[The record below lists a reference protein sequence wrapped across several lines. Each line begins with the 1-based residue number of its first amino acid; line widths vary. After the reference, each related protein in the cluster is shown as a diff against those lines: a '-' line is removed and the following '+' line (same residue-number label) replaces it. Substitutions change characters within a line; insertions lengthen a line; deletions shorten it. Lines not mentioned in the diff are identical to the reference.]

1 MEKNDERNPKISL
14 SETRKNVVFL
24 FGDIWREDKLLILLL
39 ALDTVGGVA
48 LPFFGIYLPK
58 LVVGL
63 LTNQASTSTVWLQ
76 LGGFTLGMA
85 ASYFLC
91 KFASGQL
98 YFHIND
104 LRYPYYGTKIY
115 LRTLECEYN
124 ELESPEGQ
132 KRKQKANN
140 CIWFGDWSA
149 STRLVNG
156 VKGLVVAALG
166 FVLYAGILATLHPLI
181 VLALILTS
189 LATYLAMRWAI
200 NYQRTKRTEDA
211 EINGKLGY
219 VARTFANFEY
229 GKDVR
234 LYNAGGLYRSHRE
247 NLVGRYIKMQR
258 KITNRLY
265 VTNVTNAAVTLLRD
279 GLAYAY
285 LIWQVLHGRMPLANF
300 VFYFAAIA
308 GFSGWLTGLLAQFSD
323 ITGTQPQMSDLRNY
337 LQQDLDIPLA
347 AKRTERLNVNSAP
360 SVVFENVS
368 FSYEPGKPVLD
379 HFSLDIAAGEKIA
392 LVGVNGAGKTTLVK
406 LLCGFYE
413 PDEGRIL
420 INGVDISTVIREDLF
435 ALFSAVFQDIFQ
447 LSLSLR
453 ENVSLRRPE
462 ETDENRIH
470 KSLEQ
475 AGLWSNVQKL
485 PHGLDTEL
493 MRDFDDEGV
502 MLSGGQ
508 QQKLLLARA
517 LYKNA
522 PVLILDEPTAA
533 LDPIAEDNLYKQY
546 NQLAANKTAIYIS
559 HRLASTR
566 FCDRVVYLNNA
577 HAEEIGTHDELMKNG
592 GGYAHMFE
600 VQSHYYKSG
609 NLDETGLEAAI

>member
-1 MEKNDERNPKISL
+1 MVQHDERNPKISL
-14 SETRKNVVFL
+14 SEMRKNVAFI

-58 LVVGL
+58 LVVSL
-63 LTNQASTSTVWLQ
+63 LTNHAAPSTVWLQ

-85 ASYFLC
+85 VAYFLC

-104 LRYPYYGTKIY
+104 LRSPLYSTKIF
-115 LRTLECEYN
+115 LRTLYCEYS

-132 KRKQKANN
+132 KKKEKARN

-149 STRLVNG
+149 TTRLVNG
-156 VKGLVVAALG
+156 VKGLAVAVMG
-166 FVLYAGILATLHPLI
+166 FILYAGILASLHPLI
-181 VLALILTS
+181 ILALILTS

-211 EINGKLGY
+211 EINGKLSY
-219 VARTFANFEY
+219 IAEKFANFEY
-229 GKDVR
+229 GKDIR
-234 LYNAGGLYRSHRE
+234 LYNAGELYKNHRE
-247 NLVGRYIKMQR
+247 NLVDRYLKMNR

-285 LIWQVLHGRMPLANF
+285 LIWQVINGNMTLDYF

-308 GFSGWLTGLLAQFSD
+308 GFSGWLTGMLTQFAD
-323 ITGTQPQMSDLRNY
+323 VTGTQSQISDMRNY
-337 LQQDLDIPLA
+337 LQKDIPIS
-347 AKRTERLNVNSAP
+347 AKRTEHLKVNGAP
-360 SVVFENVS
+360 SIAFENVS
-368 FSYEPGKPVLD
+368 FAYEPGKPILD

-413 PDEGRIL
+413 LDAGRIL
-420 INGVDISTVIREDLF
+420 INGIDISTVIREDLF
-435 ALFSAVFQDIFQ
+435 ALFSAVFQDVYQ
-447 LSLSLR
+447 LNLSLR
-453 ENVSLRRPE
+453 ENVSLRRPD
-462 ETDENRIH
+462 ETDEEKLRE
-470 KSLEQ
+470 SLEK
-475 AGLWSNVQKL
+475 AGLWTDINKM

-493 MRDFDDEGV
+493 LRDIDDEGV

-522 PVLILDEPTAA
+522 PMLVLDEPTAA
-533 LDPIAEDNLYKQY
+533 LDPIAEDNLYQQY
-546 NQLAANKTAIYIS
+546 NHLATNKTSIYIS

-577 HAEEIGTHDELMKNG
+577 TAEEIGTHEELMKNG
-592 GGYAHMFE
+592 KGYAHMFE
-600 VQSHYYKSG
+600 IQSHYYKSG
-609 NLDETGLEAAI
+609 NLEEMEVAL

>member
-1 MEKNDERNPKISL
+1 MAQHDERNPKISL
-14 SETRKNVVFL
+14 SEMRKNVAFI
-24 FGDIWREDKLLILLL
+24 FGDIWQEDKLLILLL
-39 ALDTVGGVA
+39 ALDTIGGVA

-63 LTNQASTSTVWLQ
+63 LTNHAALSTVWLQ

-85 ASYFLC
+85 AAYFLC

-104 LRYPYYGTKIY
+104 LRFPHYGTKIF
-115 LRTLECEYN
+115 LRSLNCEYS

-132 KRKQKANN
+132 RRKEKARN

-149 STRLVNG
+149 TTRLVNG
-156 VKGLVVAALG
+156 VKGLAVAVLG
-166 FVLYAGILATLHPLI
+166 FVLYAGILASLHPLI
-181 VLALILTS
+181 ILALVLTS
-189 LATYLAMRWAI
+189 LATYFAMRWAI

-219 VARTFANFEY
+219 IAEKFANFEY
-229 GKDVR
+229 GKDIR
-234 LYNAGGLYRSHRE
+234 LYNAFGLYKSHRA
-247 NLVGRYIKMQR
+247 NLVDRYLKMNR

-265 VTNVTNAAVTLLRD
+265 MTDVTNAAVTLLRD

-285 LIWQVLHGRMPLANF
+285 LIWQVLNGHITLDYF

-308 GFSGWLTGLLAQFSD
+308 GFSGWLTGLLTQFAD
-323 ITGTQPQMSDLRNY
+323 VTGTQSQISDMRNY
-337 LQQDLDIPLA
+337 LQQDIPVST
-347 AKRTERLNVNSAP
+347 KRTEHLKVNGAP
-360 SVVFENVS
+360 SIVFENVS
-368 FSYEPGKPVLD
+368 FAYEPGRPILD

-413 PDEGRIL
+413 PDAGRIL
-420 INGVDISTVIREDLF
+420 INGIDISTVIREDLF
-435 ALFSAVFQDIFQ
+435 ALFSAVFQDIYQ
-447 LSLSLR
+447 LNLSLR
-453 ENVSLRRPE
+453 ENVSLRRPD
-462 ETDENRIH
+462 ETDEEKIRE
-470 KSLEQ
+470 SLEK
-475 AGLWSNVQKL
+475 AALWTDIIKM

-493 MRDFDDEGV
+493 LRDFDDEGI

-533 LDPIAEDNLYKQY
+533 LDPIAEDNLYQQY
-546 NQLAANKTAIYIS
+546 NHFAANKTSIYIS

-577 HAEEIGTHDELMKNG
+577 TAEEIGTHEELMKNG
-592 GGYAHMFE
+592 ESYARMFE
-600 VQSHYYKSG
+600 IQSHYYKRG
-609 NLDETGLEAAI
+609 NLEEMEAAL

>member
-1 MEKNDERNPKISL
+1 LAQYDERNPKISI
-14 SETRKNVVFL
+14 SEMRKNIAFI

-39 ALDTVGGVA
+39 ALDTVGGVV

-58 LVVGL
+58 LVVDL
-63 LTNQASTSTVWLQ
+63 LANHADPSTVLLQ

-85 ASYFLC
+85 ATYFLC

-104 LRYPYYGTKIY
+104 LRFPIYGTKIY
-115 LRTLECEYN
+115 LRTLNCEYS
-124 ELESPEGQ
+124 ELESSEGQ
-132 KRKQKANN
+132 KRKEKAMN
-140 CIWFGDWSA
+140 CIRFGDWSA
-149 STRLVNG
+149 TTRLVNG
-156 VKGLVVAALG
+156 VKGLVVALLG
-166 FVLYAGILATLHPLI
+166 FVLYAGILASLHPLI
-181 VLALILTS
+181 ILALALTS

-211 EINGKLGY
+211 EINEKLNY
-219 VARTFANFEY
+219 IADKFANFEY
-229 GKDVR
+229 GKDIR
-234 LYNAGGLYRSHRE
+234 LYDAVGLYKRHRE
-247 NLVGRYIKMQR
+247 DLVDRYLKMNR

-265 VTNVTNAAVTLLRD
+265 VTNVTNAAVTFFRD

-285 LIWQVLHGRMPLANF
+285 LIWQVLNGHMTLDFF

-308 GFSGWLTGLLAQFSD
+308 GFSDWLTSLLIQFAD
-323 ITGTQPQMSDLRNY
+323 VTGTQSQISDMRSY
-337 LQQDLDIPLA
+337 LQQDIPVN
-347 AKRTERLNVNSAP
+347 AKRTEHLKVNGAP
-360 SVVFENVS
+360 SIIFENVS
-368 FSYEPGKPVLD
+368 FAYEAGKPILD

-413 PDEGRIL
+413 PDAGRIL
-420 INGVDISTVIREDLF
+420 INGIDISTVIREDLF
-435 ALFSAVFQDIFQ
+435 ALFSPVFQDIFQ
-447 LSLSLR
+447 LNLSLR
-453 ENVSLRRPE
+453 ENVSLRHPD
-462 ETDENRIH
+462 ETDEERIRE
-470 KSLEQ
+470 SLKM
-475 AGLWSNVQKL
+475 AGIWTDIIKM

-493 MRDFDDEGV
+493 LRDFDDEGV

-533 LDPIAEDNLYKQY
+533 LDPIAEDNLYQQY
-546 NQLAANKTAIYIS
+546 NHLAASKTSIYIS

-577 HAEEIGTHDELMKNG
+577 IAEEIGTHEELMKNG
-592 GGYAHMFE
+592 ESYAHMFE
-600 VQSHYYKSG
+600 IQSHYYKSG
-609 NLDETGLEAAI
+609 DLEEMEAAL